1 MVEPN
6 SLILCGLSFDT
17 GEGQVKLLTSASCV
31 RLLFVSVLIK
41 QTFFFFFLPSRI
53 LSLYYLLLLA

>member
-41 QTFFFFFLPSRI
+41 QTFFF
-53 LSLYYLLLLA
+53 AQ